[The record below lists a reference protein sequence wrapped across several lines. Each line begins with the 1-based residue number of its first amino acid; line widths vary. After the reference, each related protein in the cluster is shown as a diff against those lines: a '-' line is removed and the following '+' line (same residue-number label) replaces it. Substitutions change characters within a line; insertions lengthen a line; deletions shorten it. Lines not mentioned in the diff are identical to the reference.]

1 MPGVAKVLPAIHLP
15 MTVWANTRSADE
27 ARILGVL
34 ERIGI
39 GRNFQRAITSTD
51 AGARKPAAQFFRYA
65 LQMRMESGGS
75 LICLQSTQ
83 HRCHWREFNSFA
95 KFLSPTFV
103 AHLFPYVVLPDLSE
117 PLLAPWLVRDRRERS
132 TMEEASH
139 RLHCRMTG

>member
-1 MPGVAKVLPAIHLP
+1 

-75 LICLQSTQ
+75 LICLQSTR

-103 AHLFPYVVLPDLSE
+103 AHLY
-117 PLLAPWLVRDRRERS
+117 PLHCVTRSFGTVAGPWLVRDRRERS
-132 TMEEASH
+132 TMEGASH